1 MSFWRA
7 REQTRAVPGPGPG
20 SMGSPAHAPKL
31 QLLSQLLG
39 RPGEPAVETARVSL
53 WELQKP
59 AHGVTRPDG
68 QRAGALEAQ
77 DPGPLKPAQ
86 VSFPPDLSLPLWK
99 MEVIETSP
107 LPLSGCPTRRMALG
121 EGRISKGLI

>member
-7 REQTRAVPGPGPG
+7 QEQTRAVPGPGPD
-20 SMGSPAHAPKL
+20 STGSPAHAPKL

-39 RPGEPAVETARVSL
+39 RPGEPAAETARVSL

-68 QRAGALEAQ
+68 QTAGAP
-77 DPGPLKPAQ
+77 PGPLKPAQ
-86 VSFPPDLSLPLWK
+86 VSFPPDLHLPLWK
-99 MEVIETSP
+99 MEVIKASP
-107 LPLSGCPTRRMALG
+107 LPLSGCPARRMALG
-121 EGRISKGLI
+121 GGRISKGLI